1 AVPPPLP
8 LRGTRTARPTPA
20 DAVPGVH
27 HTGRTG
33 HPAHGGPTAHDGQ
46 DGTAAAEDPR
56 PTPLVPRTTPVRG
69 TMGKPGLPRRRA
81 QEHIAPQL
89 RDGPAPRQDSEHVA
103 GHDPQLMAAF
113 QRGISLAES
122 QPESPASARP
132 AVPAPRTDHTARHDG
147 SASAG

>member
-1 AVPPPLP
+1 A
-8 LRGTRTARPTPA
+8 TAG
-20 DAVPGVH
+20 DA
-27 HTGRTG
+27 
-33 HPAHGGPTAHDGQ
+33 
-46 DGTAAAEDPR
+46 

-69 TMGKPGLPRRRA
+69 TMGRPQLPRRRA

-122 QPESPASARP
+122 QPGSPVPARP